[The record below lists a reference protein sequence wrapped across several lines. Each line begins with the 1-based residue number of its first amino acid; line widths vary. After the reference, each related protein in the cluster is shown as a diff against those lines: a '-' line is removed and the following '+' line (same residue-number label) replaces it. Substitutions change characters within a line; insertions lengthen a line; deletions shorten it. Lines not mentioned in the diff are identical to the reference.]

1 MKSKST
7 PYLILLLLGLLMLGA
22 CSDNLMDELPRPIAS
37 FVNTYFPGNSVK
49 DYTFSNDT
57 YMVKLSDGATA
68 TFNINLAWTEVD
80 GNGST
85 LPAGFINDQLPPGL
99 LEYLQSMTPDENI
112 YAVSR
117 DDSTFTVTLKET
129 TLSYNIT
136 DGNIVYPD
144 GRTYPSN

>member
-7 PYLILLLLGLLMLGA
+7 PYLILLLLGLLMFGA
-22 CSDNLMDELPRPIAS
+22 CSDNLMDELPRPIAT
-37 FVNTYFPGNSVK
+37 FVNTYLPDSSVK

-57 YMVKLSDGATA
+57 YMVKLSDGTTV
-68 TFNINLAWTEVD
+68 TFNINLVWVKVD
-80 GNGST
+80 SNGSA

-99 LEYLQSMTPDENI
+99 LEYLQSMTPDESI

-117 DDSTFTVTLKET
+117 DDTTYTITLKDT
-129 TLSYNIT
+129 TLSYNIA

-144 GRTYPSN
+144 GRTYSSN

>member
-7 PYLILLLLGLLMLGA
+7 PCLILLLLGLLMLGA
-22 CSDNLMDELPRPIAS
+22 CSDNLMDELPRPIAT
-37 FVNTYFPGNSVK
+37 FVNTYFPNSNVK
-49 DYTFSNDT
+49 DYTFTNDT
-57 YMVKLSDGATA
+57 YMVKLSDGATVQ
-68 TFNINLAWTEVD
+68 FNINLVWVKVD

-99 LEYLQSMTPDENI
+99 LEYLQSMTPDEGI

-117 DDSTFTVTLKET
+117 DDITYTVTLKDT

-144 GRTYPSN
+144 GRTYSSH